1 MKFLNEIYE
10 LERNLAVDLE
20 PMNVSVSN
28 RLTELLQETFLWIRN
43 ASSEFETEGEY
54 QVSWIFL
61 DLLLRLGLLT
71 LPYEFR
77 ET

>member
-10 LERNLAVDLE
+10 LERNLAVELE
-20 PMNVSVSN
+20 PMKVSVSN
-28 RLTELLQETFLWIRN
+28 RLTELLQDTFFWIRN

>member
-1 MKFLNEIYE
+1 MLKFLNEIYE

-71 LPYEFR
+71 LLFS
-77 ET
+77 